1 MIVINPGRELYPE
14 TALTGHSSPE
24 KPCQATITDTDVSI
38 LYTNWLQLSRKDLST
53 GTTAGVY
60 ALPAVQSKLRE
71 LRRRLA
77 PLALCPRMRNRKT
90 PRAFQSRNSPEVSVF
105 CSVLPYFRDTSV
117 NFHCKSARGVYVPPF
132 PDRPIACS
140 GRCGSQERTSRQAPP
155 LAYTPCQWFRAGCA
169 SYVEGSLRLA
179 LCPRVL
185 QIRNP

>member
-1 MIVINPGRELYPE
+1 MALDLEYRVGQAFSPAAVRAHRLRHPYTYTYQPGGSGDEITIKKSADLLIVINPGRELYPE

-77 PLALCPRMRNRKT
+77 PLALCPRVRCYR
-90 PRAFQSRNSPEVSVF
+90 EH
-105 CSVLPYFRDTSV
+105 L
-117 NFHCKSARGVYVPPF
+117 
-132 PDRPIACS
+132 
-140 GRCGSQERTSRQAPP
+140 GRFKAET
-155 LAYTPCQWFRAGCA
+155 
-169 SYVEGSLRLA
+169 
-179 LCPRVL
+179 
-185 QIRNP
+185 